1 MLTCFVC
8 KKILKYF
15 QLKIQIYNK
24 KNCKKPVGV
33 AKINQFYKTIKKKS
47 IKYDANSRYT
57 LWGPNLYSDI
67 SLIRY
72 ISKGLMSYFVTFSL
86 YL

>member
-1 MLTCFVC
+1 M
-8 KKILKYF
+8 
-15 QLKIQIYNK
+15 K
-24 KNCKKPVGV
+24 KNCKKMVGLV
-33 AKINQFYKTIKKKS
+33 KINQFYKNIKNFPG
-47 IKYDANSRYT
+47 KYDATALYT
-57 LWGPNLYSDI
+57 LWGLVLYSDI